1 MDFDKCTLTDDACTN
16 FHRRGLSTVYNA
28 ILLAARLLHQQGTE
42 VYGKSDLFEAFLSVE
57 VDEDTGDDRT
67 GELGSLQKGTQ
78 TLA

>member
-1 MDFDKCTLTDDACTN
+1 M
-16 FHRRGLSTVYNA
+16 YNA